1 VKPDGFLYEIP
12 VRIKLLESIR
22 PTPAGLQLPTPTTTN
37 TGGHTNA
44 ESNKPVI
51 DQAVAPTANTTAK
64 IKVATSKSILF
75 FGRALNPRNQTQTDG
90 LTNDLT
96 IKNLNEFSI
105 RYNIVAYSLDS
116 EAETKPGRSVFS
128 LFKFTPE
135 MYSAA
140 ECCNRVDNG
149 KMTRLT
155 IDLQPQQEICLRL
168 RFDPSVAENEFGPE
182 LVQNGVIKISAVGFS
197 ERFNVY
203 LVGFLNK

>member
-1 VKPDGFLYEIP
+1 MKPDGFLYEIP

-22 PTPAGLQLPTPTTTN
+22 PTPAGLQL
-37 TGGHTNA
+37 HTNA
-44 ESNKPVI
+44 EANNPVI
-51 DQAVAPTANTTAK
+51 DQAVAATANTTAK

-105 RYNIVAYSLDS
+105 RCNIVACSLDS
-116 EAETKPGRSVFS
+116 EAQPKLFS

-140 ECCNRVDNG
+140 ECRDREDTG

-155 IDLQPQQEICLRL
+155 IDSQPQQEICLRL

-182 LVQNGVIKISAVGFS
+182 LVQNGVIKISVVGSS

-203 LVGFLNK
+203 LVGFLNKYGRAWQNITY

>member
-22 PTPAGLQLPTPTTTN
+22 PTLASLQL
-37 TGGHTNA
+37 HTNA
-44 ESNKPVI
+44 VEANKPVI
-51 DQAVAPTANTTAK
+51 DQAVGHTANTTAK

-75 FGRALNPRNQTQTDG
+75 FGRALNSRSQTQADG
-90 LTNDLT
+90 LINDLT

-128 LFKFTPE
+128 LFKFTPD

-140 ECCNRVDNG
+140 ECCNRVDTG

-155 IDLQPQQEICLRL
+155 IDLKPQQEICLRL
-168 RFDPSVAENEFGPE
+168 RFDPSVAETEFGHE
-182 LVQNGVIKISAVGFS
+182 LVLNGVIKISAVGYS